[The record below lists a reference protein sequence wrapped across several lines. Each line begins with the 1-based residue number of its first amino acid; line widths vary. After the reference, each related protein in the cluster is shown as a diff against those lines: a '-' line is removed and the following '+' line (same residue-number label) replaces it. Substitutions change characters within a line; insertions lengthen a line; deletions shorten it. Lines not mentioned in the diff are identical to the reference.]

1 MKSPVQIVVV
11 EDNWHDAELLKA
23 TLESA
28 GITCNCVQTETEAE
42 FIKAL
47 EGEPDLIISDYTLPA
62 FDGST
67 AMDIAR
73 RLRPDVPFIFLS
85 GTIGEEAAIDAMLG
99 GATDYVLK
107 HSFSRIVP
115 AVQRALNEADER
127 RRRREAEHKLAQTL
141 EQLQNLFD
149 NLDDVFFSFDPR
161 TAKLLQISPACEKVY
176 GLSREEFFLNP
187 GVWRELLH
195 PDDRATVRAAE
206 TTLQETGLASFEH
219 RIVRPDGKTRWL
231 HTRLKSATGGD
242 GEVVRID
249 GVVSDITERR
259 ELEAQ
264 FFRSQRMDNIGNLA
278 SGIAHDL
285 NNVLTPIVLGL
296 QFIRT
301 KVSEP
306 EAVEALDTL
315 EACATKG
322 AEFLRQILMFARGAE
337 TQQAIVHV
345 DRLVWNVEGIL
356 RQTFPKSIEIS
367 TDIPPDLWPVLATST
382 QLEQVLV
389 NLSLNA
395 RDAMPRGGKLS
406 ISARN
411 ETVTVDGEIRK
422 HVIIEVIDT
431 GVGIP
436 PDDLA
441 KIFDT
446 FFTTKEPGKG
456 TGLGLSTVRAI
467 VEKHGGTASVRSELN
482 RGTTFTITL
491 PAVVSSN
498 VQPEIKGLS
507 TMKAATGHAE
517 LILVVEDESAVR
529 DLLRS
534 VLENYGYRVITAAD
548 GVDGIATFNAH
559 RSEIKVVISDQEMPR
574 MSGTEMVKQLRES
587 APDLRLITMS
597 GFMQSSGG
605 PAAVQEILQKP
616 FTPMQL
622 LEAVHR
628 ALSL

>member
-1 MKSPVQIVVV
+1 M
-11 EDNWHDAELLKA
+11 A
-23 TLESA
+23 
-28 GITCNCVQTETEAE
+28 
-42 FIKAL
+42 
-47 EGEPDLIISDYTLPA
+47 
-62 FDGST
+62 
-67 AMDIAR
+67 IAQ
-73 RLRPDVPFIFLS
+73 RLRPDVPFMFLS
-85 GTIGEEAAIDAMLG
+85 GTIDEEAAVDAMLG

-107 HSFSRIVP
+107 HKFSRIVP
-115 AVQRALNEADER
+115 AVRRALNEAEER
-127 RRRREAEHKLAQTL
+127 RRRREAEQKLAQIR

-149 NLDDVFFSFDPR
+149 NLDDVFFSFDLR
-161 TAKLLQISPACEKVY
+161 TGKLLQISPACEKLC

-187 GVWRELLH
+187 GVWRELSH
-195 PDDRATVRAAE
+195 PDDRTIVQAAE
-206 TTLQETGLASFEH
+206 TTLQETGSASFEH
-219 RIVRPDGKTRWL
+219 RIIRTDGKTRWL
-231 HTRLKSATGGD
+231 QTRLKSATGPD

-249 GVVSDITERR
+249 GIVSDITDRH

-296 QFIRT
+296 QFMRT
-301 KVSEP
+301 RVSEP

-322 AEFLRQILMFARGAE
+322 ANFLRQILMFARGAE
-337 TQQAIVHV
+337 TQQTNVHV
-345 DRLVWNVEGIL
+345 GRLVWDVEGIL
-356 RQTFPKSIEIS
+356 RQTFPKSIEIV
-367 TDIPPDLWPVLATST
+367 TDIQPDVWPVLAIST
-382 QLEQVLV
+382 LLEQVLV
-389 NLSLNA
+389 NLCLNA
-395 RDAMPRGGKLS
+395 RDAMPDGGKLS

-411 ETVTVDGEIRK
+411 EAVTVDAEIHKR
-422 HVIIEVIDT
+422 VIIEVSDT

-436 PDDLA
+436 PDDLT

-491 PAVVSSN
+491 PAVSAK
-498 VQPEIKGLS
+498 VQSEMKESS
-507 TMKAATGHAE
+507 TMKAATGHSE
-517 LILVVEDESAVR
+517 LILVVEDEAAVR

-548 GVDGIATFNAH
+548 GIDGIAAFNEH
-559 RSEIKVVISDQEMPR
+559 RSDIKVVISDQEMPR
-574 MSGTEMVKQLRES
+574 MSGIEMVRQLRET
-587 APDLRLITMS
+587 APDLKLITMS
-597 GFMQSSGG
+597 GFMQTAG
-605 PAAVQEILQKP
+605 PAATHEMLQKP

-622 LEAVHR
+622 LEAVQR
-628 ALSL
+628 ALSLK

>member
-1 MKSPVQIVVV
+1 MKKPVQIVLV

-23 TLESA
+23 TLQSA
-28 GITCNCVQTETEAE
+28 GIACSYVQTETEAE

-67 AMDIAR
+67 ALDIAR
-73 RLRPDVPFIFLS
+73 RLRPDVPFMFLS
-85 GTIGEEAAIDAMLG
+85 GTIGEEAAIEAMLS

-107 HSFSRIVP
+107 HKFARIVP
-115 AVQRALNEADER
+115 AVQRALGEADER
-127 RRRREAEHKLAQTL
+127 RMRREAEQKLAQTL
-141 EQLQNLFD
+141 EQLQNLFG
-149 NLDDVFFSFDPR
+149 NLDDVFFSFDPQER
-161 TAKLLQISPACEKVY
+161 RLLQISPACEKVY

-195 PDDRATVRAAE
+195 NDDRPIVQAAE
-206 TTLQETGLASFEH
+206 TTLQETGSASFEH
-219 RIVRPDGKTRWL
+219 RIIRPDGKTRWL
-231 HTRLKSATGGD
+231 QARLKSAAGPD
-242 GEVVRID
+242 GETLRID
-249 GVVSDITERR
+249 GIVSDITERR

-301 KVSEP
+301 KVAEP
-306 EAVEALDTL
+306 EAVEALETL

-322 AEFLRQILMFARGAE
+322 AEFLRQILMFARGVE
-337 TQQAIVHV
+337 MQQTVVRIGG
-345 DRLVWNVEGIL
+345 LVRNVEAIL

-367 TDIPPDLWPVLATST
+367 TDIPNDLSPVLATST

-389 NLSLNA
+389 NLCLNA
-395 RDAMPRGGKLS
+395 RDAMPHGGKLS

-411 ETVTVDGEIRK
+411 EAQHVVIHVT
-422 HVIIEVIDT
+422 DT

-436 PDDLA
+436 PDHLS
-441 KIFDT
+441 KVFDT
-446 FFTTKEPGKG
+446 FFTTKEPDKG

-467 VEKHGGTASVRSELN
+467 VEKHGGTATVRSELN

-498 VQPEIKGLS
+498 VQQEKKGTNPVGS
-507 TMKAATGHAE
+507 ATGHSE
-517 LILVVEDESAVR
+517 LILVVEDETAVR
-529 DLLRS
+529 DLIQT
-534 VLENYGYRVITAAD
+534 VLENYGYRVITADD
-548 GVDGIATFNAH
+548 GMDGIAVFNEH
-559 RSEIKVVISDQEMPR
+559 RSEIKIVISDQEMPR
-574 MSGTEMVKQLRES
+574 MSGAEMARRLRQS
-587 APDLRLITMS
+587 APELKLITMS
-597 GFMQSSGG
+597 GFMQPTTFG
-605 PAAVQEILQKP
+605 PAAVEEILQKP
-616 FTPMQL
+616 FTPKQL

-628 ALSL
+628 VLGTHT